1 MNETRSSEVAHTRA
15 LCRVCTPSLFPNLA
29 QLNNS
34 LIALAY
40 LVAKPKAFLCF
51 EDGVAEISAVESLPA
66 RCPEKVGLER
76 EAAGDILCCWSGTHW
91 QWDLADVSLAD
102 RNPNKGGAI
111 DNL

>member
-51 EDGVAEISAVESLPA
+51 EDGVAEIFAVESLPA
-66 RCPEKVGLER
+66 RCPERLAWSEKLPVTSYVVGQGLIGNGIWPMCHLQIETPIK
-76 EAAGDILCCWSGTHW
+76 EEL
-91 QWDLADVSLAD
+91 
-102 RNPNKGGAI
+102 
-111 DNL
+111 

>member
-51 EDGVAEISAVESLPA
+51 EDGVAEIFAVESLPA
-66 RCPEKVGLER
+66 RCPERLAWSEKLPVTSYVVR
-76 EAAGDILCCWSGTHW
+76 SGTHW